1 MSGSQRSLEGVM
13 CFQGGHFPGEA
24 EAEAAGVSVDVAL
37 TPSCLETPVNLCST

>member
-1 MSGSQRSLEGVM
+1 MLLGRTLSRK
-13 CFQGGHFPGEA
+13 A